1 MARPCWESRLPA
13 LPALSGPRQCGAE
26 ARGRG
31 KKEVCGAGKLLMRGR
46 SPPPPLSGLGVSAPL
61 VQLGREKEDGE
72 RGGGGHDVS
81 LASGAALV

>member
-31 KKEVCGAGKLLMRGR
+31 KGEVCSGVKLLMRGR
-46 SPPPPLSGLGVSAPL
+46 SPPPPPPKAGGLGAVGAAR
-61 VQLGREKEDGE
+61 QRDGAQPE
-72 RGGGGHDVS
+72 RDG
-81 LASGAALV
+81 SGAGWALSA